1 MAPNSPPPSISHL
14 ISSYPILSILAEYVS
29 ALDLFHLA
37 QTNRNHHAHILG
49 SRTIFEK
56 LRSLCLCDGRGLVQ
70 RQNFSGRY
78 CPNYWT
84 LLCGLPPMV
93 VGDEEI
99 EVKLYNVKCDEAGAL
114 PCRRCGIN
122 VCEECRYYDRL
133 LSVEESYVEPRYNWR
148 PLNIMCLC
156 RDCDFQLE
164 SDNRKLQLSDTCD
177 CNLCL
182 RWLCIKCEDAQ
193 RKETTAYYD
202 TRTKEASGQ
211 NNVLNQPEEWGPDEA
226 AETKQLEI
234 YGKWRNFYCPC
245 GAAVAQETVPRCTWC
260 RRRVKSQD
268 EWLDERNQLARLD
281 KPGGS
286 FYVCSSPRWRGWK

>member
-1 MAPNSPPPSISHL
+1 MAPKPPAPSLSHL

-29 ALDLFHLA
+29 ALDLLHLA
-37 QTNRNHHAHILG
+37 QTNHNHHVHILG

-56 LRSLCLCDGRGLVQ
+56 LRSLCLCDGRGLIQ
-70 RQNFSGRY
+70 RQTFSGRY

-84 LLCGLPPMV
+84 LFCGLSPMV

-122 VCEECRYYDRL
+122 ICEECRYYDRL

-156 RDCDFQLE
+156 RDCDSELE
-164 SDNRKLQLSDTCD
+164 GDIQGKQLSDTCD

-182 RWLCIKCEDAQ
+182 RWLCTKCEDDQ
-193 RKETTAYYD
+193 REETTAYHD

-211 NNVLNQPEEWGPDEA
+211 NNVLNAHEEWGPDETS
-226 AETKQLEI
+226 ETKQIEI
-234 YGKWRNFYCPC
+234 YGKWRSFYCPC
-245 GAAVAQETVPRCTWC
+245 GASVAQETVPRCTWC
-260 RRRVKSQD
+260 KHRVKGQD
-268 EWLDERNQLARLD
+268 EWLNERNQLARLD

-286 FYVCSSPRWRGWK
+286 FYVCSSPKFEA